1 MEAEDEI
8 FLVGGDVA
16 PLDGGAEVVHPAK
29 AAALAAAEKSG
40 ALGERSPPSF
50 SFFLDV
56 IR

>member
-16 PLDGGAEVVHPAK
+16 PLNGGAEVVHPAK

-40 ALGERSPPSF
+40 ALGEHSPPSF